1 MKEKLLFVC
10 QRYGL
15 EVNGGAEAECR
26 LYAERL
32 APDYDVEVLT
42 TCAVDH
48 VTWRNHY
55 PAGVSEL
62 NGVRVRR
69 FPVERERGADFRM
82 LSDLVQRSHSDADE
96 QRWLESQGPYCP
108 ALPDY
113 LAANGK
119 GCRAVFFM
127 TYLYYPTVRGLQTDC
142 GTKILIPTAHDEW
155 SIYLRLFRDAFAAAD
170 KLLYNS
176 EAERRL
182 VERLFPHTR
191 HTPCAVA
198 GAGVELPQEPLPD
211 VKARFGLEP
220 PYLCYCGRIEPA
232 KGCAEM
238 LNFFRRYKR
247 KYPGA
252 LKLVLTG
259 KAAMDIPRRRDIVP
273 LGFVSEAEKL
283 AVMRGARFLIQPSR
297 LESLSIVTLESMLMG
312 RPVLVNGKCEVLRDH
327 CIAGNAGLYYSD
339 YYEFEACV
347 DYLLSHE
354 REYQALCRNSRDYVA
369 RRYTWEQVMAQVR
382 SLLF

>member
-1 MKEKLLFVC
+1 MREKLLFVC

-15 EVNGGAEAECR
+15 EVNGGAETECR

-62 NGVRVRR
+62 NGVKVRR
-69 FPVERERGADFRM
+69 FPVERERGADFLP
-82 LSDLVQRSHSDADE
+82 LSDLVQRAHSDEDE
-96 QRWLESQGPYCP
+96 RRWLESQGPYCP

-127 TYLYYPTVRGLQTDC
+127 TYLYYPTVLGMKTDC

-170 KLLYNS
+170 RLLYNS

-191 HTPCAVA
+191 RTPCAVA
-198 GAGVELPQEPLPD
+198 GAGVEAPGEPLPD
-211 VKARFGLEP
+211 VKERFGLDS

-247 KYPGA
+247 KYPGP

-259 KAAMDIPRRRDIVP
+259 KAAMDIPKRRDIVP
-273 LGFVSEAEKL
+273 LGFVSEAEKF
-283 AVMRGARFLIQPSR
+283 AVMQGARFLIQPSR

-327 CIAGNAGLYYSD
+327 CIAGNAGLYYND

-347 DYLLSHE
+347 DYLLTHE
-354 REYQALCRNSRDYVA
+354 REYRALCRNSRDYVA
-369 RRYTWEQVMAQVR
+369 RRYAWEPVMSQVR
-382 SLLF
+382 SLL